1 MRPVLLEINGFASFR
16 EAAAVD
22 LREVD
27 YFALV
32 GPTGSGKSTVIDA
45 ITFALYG
52 SAPRWDNRRMVT
64 NALAPT
70 TDRGTVR
77 LVFDLAGHRYVAA
90 RELRRTARGGVQVK
104 NARLER
110 LADPDALGMPDD
122 ATEVLAADSEVT
134 PAVEKLFGLS
144 FEHFL
149 TCVVLPQGD
158 FAEFLHAQPAKRQE
172 IFVKLMGLEI
182 YPRIAQAANAE
193 AEGEKQRAE
202 LLAQQLEEFGDATEH
217 ARQAAHGRVATLEKV
232 AKRVRTA
239 LPGLTKHG
247 AAVTEARRACETL
260 TAERD
265 RLGEVAAPAGL
276 EELGKREREIRA
288 AVELVDEE
296 LAAAEAADTTARER
310 LAAAPPRAPLEQARR
325 DHLELDGTER
335 RLLTTQ
341 ALQRRHATALID
353 ATAAGEEAERLAL
366 RARRAEEA
374 TARFHLAAALRPHLR
389 GGAACPVC
397 EQRVTTVPGPLVAP
411 DLEAAEQARVLADRD
426 VERLRDEWTEMS
438 RTEQQATGELNAL
451 TGRIAALRSVL
462 ADAPAL
468 EQVNAA
474 LTRREQL
481 ERTADEADTRLR
493 CARAV
498 RASTE
503 EATASVRREVLAAWL
518 TLERVRDPLVALGA
532 PMLDRDDLIAAWTAL
547 VSWAADAAATRKTAL
562 SDAQERLASARGKL
576 AAAEDRLVDVLA
588 AHEVN
593 PDTERPLTETAE
605 PAVAAALEGARQE
618 MRRLVER
625 REQAA
630 KLDVRRQDAER
641 KHQVA
646 KTLGHLLRAD
656 GFPRWLVA
664 TALDVLVTDASET
677 LAELS
682 GGQFELI
689 HDDGNFLVVDHADA
703 DSRRPVKTLSG
714 GETFQASLALALALS
729 AQLPTMAAAGAVQL
743 ESIFLDE
750 GFGTLDETTLETV
763 AVTLEELAVRKDQMV
778 GIVTHSSA
786 LAERVPTRF
795 TVHRDQR
802 TSSVRR
808 ETP

>member
-1 MRPVLLEINGFASFR
+1 MRPVLLEMNGFASFR
-16 EAAAVD
+16 EATTVD

-32 GPTGSGKSTVIDA
+32 GPTGSGKSTVVDA

-70 TDRGTVR
+70 IDRGTVR

-90 RELRRTARGGVQVK
+90 REVRRTARGGVHVK

-110 LADPDALGMPDD
+110 LADSGALGMPDD
-122 ATEVLAADSEVT
+122 VTEVLASDSEVT

-149 TCVVLPQGD
+149 TCVVLPQGE

-193 AEGEKQRAE
+193 AEGEKQRAGF
-202 LLAQQLEEFGDATEH
+202 LARQLEEFGDATER
-217 ARQAAHGRVATLEKV
+217 AQQVAQGRVATLEKV
-232 AKRVRTA
+232 AERVRA
-239 LPGLTKHG
+239 VLPGLTKHD
-247 AAVTEARRACETL
+247 AAVTEARKACEKL

-265 RLGEVAAPAGL
+265 QLGAVAAPTGL
-276 EELGKREREIRA
+276 GELGKREREIIT
-288 AVELVDEE
+288 VGKLVDEE
-296 LAAAEAADTTARER
+296 LTAAEAADTTVRER
-310 LAAAPPRAPLEQARR
+310 LAAAPPRAPLEQAHR
-325 DHLELDGTER
+325 DHVELDETER

-341 ALQRRHATALID
+341 ALQQQHAMALSDVTTAR
-353 ATAAGEEAERLAL
+353 EEAERLAL
-366 RARRAEEA
+366 RTRRTEEA
-374 TARFHLAAALRPHLR
+374 MARFHLAAALRPHLQ

-397 EQRVTTVPGPLVAP
+397 GQRVTAIPGPLVTP
-411 DLEAAEQARVLADRD
+411 DLETAEQARVRADRE
-426 VERLRDEWTEMS
+426 VERLRDEWTKMS
-438 RTEQQATGELNAL
+438 RTEQQATSELTAL

-462 ADAPAL
+462 ADAPTL
-468 EQVNAA
+468 EQVSAA

-481 ERTADEADTRLR
+481 EKAADGADTRLR
-493 CARAV
+493 RARAT

-503 EATASVRREVLAAWL
+503 KAAASIRREVRAAWSM
-518 TLERVRDPLVALGA
+518 LERVRDPLVALGA
-532 PMLDRDDLIAAWTAL
+532 PTLDRDDLIAAWTAL
-547 VSWAADAAATRKTAL
+547 LSWAATAAATRKTAL
-562 SDAQERLASARGKL
+562 SDAHERLAKVRGKL
-576 AAAEDRLVDVLA
+576 AAAEDQLTDMLA
-588 AHEVN
+588 THEVN
-593 PDTERPLTETAE
+593 PDTRRPLTETAE
-605 PAVAAALEGARQE
+605 PAVAAALERARQGV
-618 MRRLVER
+618 RHLIER

-630 KLDVRRQDAER
+630 KLHLRRQDAEQA
-641 KHQVA
+641 HQVA

-664 TALDVLVTDASET
+664 TALDILVTDASER

-763 AVTLEELAVRKDQMV
+763 AVTLEELAARKDQMV
-778 GIVTHSSA
+778 GIVTHSSV

-795 TVHRDQR
+795 AVHRDQR
-802 TSSVRR
+802 TSSIRR
-808 ETP
+808 EAP

>member
-1 MRPVLLEINGFASFR
+1 MRPVLLEMNGFASFR

-52 SAPRWDNRRMVT
+52 SAPRWDNRRVVT

-90 RELRRTARGGVQVK
+90 RELRRTARGGVQVR

-110 LADPDALGMPDD
+110 LADPGALGMPDD
-122 ATEVLAADSEVT
+122 VTEVLASDSEVT

-172 IFVKLMGLEI
+172 IFVELMGLEI

-193 AEGEKQRAE
+193 ADSERQRAG
-202 LLAQQLEEFGDATEH
+202 LLAQQLEEFGDATESAQH
-217 ARQAAHGRVATLEKV
+217 AAQDRVATLEKL
-232 AKRVRTA
+232 AERVRAA
-239 LPGLTKHG
+239 LPELVKHG
-247 AAVTEARRACETL
+247 AAVTEARKACETL

-265 RLGEVAAPAGL
+265 RLGTVTAPAGL
-276 EELGKREREIRA
+276 EELGRREREVEA
-288 AVELVDEE
+288 AVELADEE
-296 LAAAEAADTTARER
+296 LAAAETADTTARER
-310 LAAAPPRAPLEQARR
+310 LAAAPPRARLEQARR
-325 DHLELDGTER
+325 DHLELDEAER
-335 RLLTTQ
+335 RLLTTR
-341 ALQRRHATALID
+341 ALRQRHATALSGV
-353 ATAAGEEAERLAL
+353 TAAAKKAERRAL
-366 RARRAEEA
+366 RARRAEE
-374 TARFHLAAALRPHLR
+374 TAARVHLVAALRPRLR
-389 GGAACPVC
+389 DGAACPVC
-397 EQRVTTVPGPLVAP
+397 EQRVTAMPAPLVAP
-411 DLEAAEQARVLADRD
+411 DLETAARARVRADREA
-426 VERLRDEWTEMS
+426 ERLREEWTKTS

-462 ADAPAL
+462 ADAPAPGR
-468 EQVNAA
+468 VTSA
-474 LTRREQL
+474 LSRRERL
-481 ERTADEADTRLR
+481 ERAADKADTKLR
-493 CARAV
+493 NARV
-498 RASTE
+498 TRASTE
-503 EATASVRREVLAAWL
+503 ESAVSVRREVRAAWSA
-518 TLERVRDPLVALGA
+518 LERVRDPLVALGA
-532 PMLDRDDLIAAWTAL
+532 RALDRDDLTAAWTTL
-547 VSWAADAAATRKTAL
+547 ISWAADAAATRETVL
-562 SDAQERLASARGKL
+562 SDAHERLARVRGDL
-576 AAAEDRLVDVLA
+576 AAADDRLAGVLA

-593 PDTERPLTETAE
+593 LDTERPLTETAE
-605 PAVAAALEGARQE
+605 PAVAAALEGARQGT
-618 MRRLVER
+618 RRLVER

-630 KLDVRRQDAER
+630 RLEVRRQDAER
-641 KHQVA
+641 AHQVA

-664 TALDVLVTDASET
+664 TALDMLVTDASET

-729 AQLPTMAAAGAVQL
+729 AQLPAMAAAGAAQL

-763 AVTLEELAVRKDQMV
+763 AVTLEELAARKDQMV
-778 GIVTHSSA
+778 GIVTHSGV
-786 LAERVPTRF
+786 LAERVPARF
-795 TVHRDQR
+795 AVHRDQR

-808 ETP
+808 EAP

>member
-1 MRPVLLEINGFASFR
+1 MRPVLLEMNGFASFR

-32 GPTGSGKSTVIDA
+32 GPTGSGKSTVVDA

-52 SAPRWDNRRMVT
+52 SAPRWDNRRTVT

-90 RELRRTARGGVQVK
+90 REVRRTARGGVHVK

-110 LADPDALGMPDD
+110 LADPDALGTPGD
-122 ATEVLAADSEVT
+122 ATEVLASDSEVT

-182 YPRIAQAANAE
+182 YSRIAQAANAE
-193 AEGEKQRAE
+193 AEGEKQRAV
-202 LLAQQLEEFGDATEH
+202 LLAQQLEEYGDATER
-217 ARQAAHGRVATLEKV
+217 AQQAAQGRVATLEKV
-232 AKRVRTA
+232 SARVRTA

-247 AAVTEARRACETL
+247 AAVTEARKACEKL

-265 RLGEVAAPAGL
+265 RLGAVAVPAGL
-276 EELGKREREIRA
+276 EELGKREREIRT
-288 AVELVDEE
+288 VGELVGEE
-296 LAAAEAADTTARER
+296 LAAAETADTTAREQ

-325 DHLELDGTER
+325 DHVELDEAER
-335 RLLTTQ
+335 RLLTAQ
-341 ALQRRHATALID
+341 ALQQRHATALSEV
-353 ATAAGEEAERLAL
+353 TAAREEAERLAL

-374 TARFHLAAALRPHLR
+374 TARSHLAAALRPHLQ

-397 EQRVTTVPGPLVAP
+397 GQRVTVIPGPLAAP
-411 DLEAAEQARVLADRD
+411 DLETAEQARVRADRE

-438 RTEQQATGELNAL
+438 RIEQQATSELNAL

-468 EQVNAA
+468 EQVTAA

-481 ERTADEADTRLR
+481 ERAAGEADARLR
-493 CARAV
+493 RARAT

-503 EATASVRREVLAAWL
+503 EAAASVRREVQAAWSA
-518 TLERVRDPLVALGA
+518 LERARDPLVALGA
-532 PMLDRDDLIAAWTAL
+532 PTLDRDDLTAAWTAL
-547 VSWAADAAATRKTAL
+547 VSWAADAAATRRTAL
-562 SDAQERLASARGKL
+562 SDAHERLARACGKL
-576 AAAEDRLVDVLA
+576 AAAEGRLAGVLA

-593 PDTERPLTETAE
+593 LDTGRPLTETAE
-605 PAVAAALEGARQE
+605 PAVAAALEGARQGV
-618 MRRLVER
+618 RRLVER

-630 KLDVRRQDAER
+630 KLGLRRQDAER
-641 KHQVA
+641 RHQVA

-664 TALDVLVTDASET
+664 TALDILVTDASET

-703 DSRRPVKTLSG
+703 DNHRPVKTLSG
-714 GETFQASLALALALS
+714 GETFQASLALAMALS
-729 AQLPTMAAAGAVQL
+729 AQLPAMATAGAVQL

-763 AVTLEELAVRKDQMV
+763 AVTLEELAARKDQMV
-778 GIVTHSSA
+778 GIVTHSSS
-786 LAERVPTRF
+786 LAERVPIRF
-795 TVHRDQR
+795 AVHRDQR

-808 ETP
+808 EAP

>member
-1 MRPVLLEINGFASFR
+1 MLLEMNGFASFR
-16 EAAAVD
+16 EAATVD

-32 GPTGSGKSTVIDA
+32 GPTGAGKSTVVDA

-52 SAPRWDNRRMVT
+52 SAPRWDNRRT
-64 NALAPT
+64 ITHALAPT

-90 RELRRTARGGVQVK
+90 RELRRTAHGGVHVR

-110 LADPDALGMPDD
+110 LAAPGALGMPGD
-122 ATEVLAADSEVT
+122 AAEVLASDSEVT

-158 FAEFLHAQPAKRQE
+158 FAEFLHARPAKRQE
-172 IFVKLMGLEI
+172 IFVKLMGLEV

-193 AEGEKQRAE
+193 AEGGKQRAE
-202 LLAQQLEEFGDATEH
+202 LLARQLEEFGDATER
-217 ARQAAHGRVATLEKV
+217 AQQVAQGRVAVLEKV
-232 AKRVRTA
+232 AERVRTA
-239 LPGLTKHG
+239 LPGLREHG
-247 AAVTEARRACETL
+247 SAVTEARKACETL

-265 RLGEVAAPAGL
+265 RLGTVAAPAGL
-276 EELGKREREIRA
+276 EELGRREREIRT
-288 AVELVDEE
+288 VGELVDKE
-296 LAAAEAADTTARER
+296 LTEAEAADTTARER
-310 LAAAPPRAPLEQARR
+310 LAAASPRTLLEQTRR
-325 DHLELDGTER
+325 DHTELDEAER
-335 RLLTTQ
+335 RLLKTQ
-341 ALQRRHATALID
+341 ALLRRHATALSD

-366 RARRAEEA
+366 RARRTEQGA
-374 TARFHLAAALRPHLR
+374 ARFHLAAALRPHLR
-389 GGAACPVC
+389 DGAACPVC
-397 EQRVTTVPGPLVAP
+397 GQRVTTMPGPLVAP
-411 DLEAAEQARVLADRD
+411 DLEAAERARVRADRE
-426 VERLRDEWTEMS
+426 VERLGDE
-438 RTEQQATGELNAL
+438 RTKMTRIEQQATSELNAL
-451 TGRIAALRSVL
+451 TGRITALRSVL
-462 ADAPAL
+462 ADAPTL
-468 EQVNAA
+468 EQVTAA
-474 LTRREQL
+474 LTCREQL
-481 ERTADEADTRLR
+481 ERAADEADTRLR
-493 CARAV
+493 RARAD

-503 EATASVRREVLAAWL
+503 EAMASVRREVRAAWSA
-518 TLERVRDPLVALGA
+518 LERVRDPLVALGA
-532 PMLDRDDLIAAWTAL
+532 PTLDRDDLTAAWTAL
-547 VSWAADAAATRKTAL
+547 VSWAAGAAAVRERAL
-562 SDAQERLASARGKL
+562 SDAHERLVRVRGEL
-576 AAAEDRLVDVLA
+576 SAAEDRLADVLA

-593 PDTERPLTETAE
+593 PNTGRPLTETAE
-605 PAVAAALEGARQE
+605 PAVAVALEEARQGV
-618 MRRLVER
+618 RRLIER

-630 KLDVRRQDAER
+630 KLDVRRQEAAQT
-641 KHQVA
+641 HQVA

-664 TALDVLVTDASET
+664 TALDTLVTDASET

-682 GGQFELI
+682 GGQFGLI
-689 HDDGNFLVVDHADA
+689 HDDGAFFVVDHADA
-703 DSRRPVKTLSG
+703 DSLRPVRTLSG

-750 GFGTLDETTLETV
+750 GFGMLDETTLETV
-763 AVTLEELAVRKDQMV
+763 AVTLEELVAHKDKMV

-808 ETP
+808 EAP

>member
-1 MRPVLLEINGFASFR
+1 MRPVLLEMNGFASFR
-16 EAAAVD
+16 EAATVD

-32 GPTGSGKSTVIDA
+32 GPTGSGKSTVVDA

-52 SAPRWDNRRMVT
+52 SVPRWDNRRTVT

-90 RELRRTARGGVQVK
+90 RELRRTAHGGVHVR

-110 LADPDALGMPDD
+110 LADPGALGMPDD
-122 ATEVLAADSEVT
+122 AAEVLASDSEVT
-134 PAVEKLFGLS
+134 PAVERLFGLS

-193 AEGEKQRAE
+193 AEGGKQRAE
-202 LLAQQLEEFGDATEH
+202 LLAQQLEEFGDATER
-217 ARQAAHGRVATLEKV
+217 AQQVAQGRVATLEKV
-232 AKRVRTA
+232 AERVRAA
-239 LPGLTKHG
+239 LPGLREHG
-247 AAVTEARRACETL
+247 AAVTEARKACETL
-260 TAERD
+260 SAERD
-265 RLGEVAAPAGL
+265 RLGAVAAPAGL
-276 EELGKREREIRA
+276 RELGKRERESRT
-288 AVELVDEE
+288 VGEVVGEE
-296 LAAAEAADTTARER
+296 LAAAEAADTAAREQ
-310 LAAAPPRAPLEQARR
+310 LAAASPRALLEQIRR
-325 DHLELDGTER
+325 DHMELGEAER
-335 RLLTTQ
+335 RLLTTR
-341 ALQRRHATALID
+341 ALQQHHATALCD
-353 ATAAGEEAERLAL
+353 VTAAREEAERLAL
-366 RARRAEEA
+366 RARRAEEG

-389 GGAACPVC
+389 DGAACPVC
-397 EQRVTTVPGPLVAP
+397 GQRVTTTPGPLVAP
-411 DLEAAEQARVLADRD
+411 DLEVAGQARVRADRE
-426 VERLRDEWTEMS
+426 VEWLREEWTKTT
-438 RTEQQATGELNAL
+438 RAEQQATSELNAL
-451 TGRIAALRSVL
+451 TGRIAALRSAL

-468 EQVNAA
+468 ERVTAA

-481 ERTADEADTRLR
+481 ERAAGEADARLR
-493 CARAV
+493 RARAT
-498 RASTE
+498 RANTE
-503 EATASVRREVLAAWL
+503 EAIASVRREVRAAWS

-532 PMLDRDDLIAAWTAL
+532 PTLDRDDLTAAWTAL
-547 VSWAADAAATRKTAL
+547 VSWAAGAAAARETAL
-562 SDAQERLASARGKL
+562 SDAHERLARVRGRL
-576 AAAEDRLVDVLA
+576 AAAEDRLAGVLA
-588 AHEVN
+588 VHEVN
-593 PDTERPLTETAE
+593 LDTGRPLTETAE
-605 PAVAAALEGARQE
+605 PAVAVALEEARQVV
-618 MRRLVER
+618 RRLVER

-630 KLDVRRQDAER
+630 KLDLRRQEAEQV
-641 KHQVA
+641 HQVA

-664 TALDVLVTDASET
+664 TALDILVTDASET

-682 GGQFELI
+682 GGQFGLI
-689 HDDGNFLVVDHADA
+689 HDDGNFFVVDHADA

-763 AVTLEELAVRKDQMV
+763 AVTLEELAARKDKMV

-795 TVHRDQR
+795 TVHRDRR

-808 ETP
+808 EAP